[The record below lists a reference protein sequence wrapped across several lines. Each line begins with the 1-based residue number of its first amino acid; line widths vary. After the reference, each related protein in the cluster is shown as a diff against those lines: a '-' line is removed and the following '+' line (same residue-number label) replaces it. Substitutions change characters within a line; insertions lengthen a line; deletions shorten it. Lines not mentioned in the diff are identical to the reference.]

1 MSRFVEGVDRSQ
13 SVLFPER
20 LEDYIGED
28 NPVRVVDAFV
38 EHLNLATLG
47 FGGVVAQITGRPAY
61 HPATMLK
68 IYLYGYLNRVQ
79 SSRRLEREAQRNVEL
94 MWLTEQL
101 APDFK
106 TIADFRKDNGAAIRR
121 VCREFVLLCRRLGLF
136 TQALVAIDGS
146 KFKAVNNRD
155 KNYTRAKVQ
164 RRIEQIEES
173 VARYLSELDS
183 ADRRGDAEVNE
194 AHTTRL
200 KEKIAK
206 LHSEMQRM
214 QDLAKAVEAAP
225 DHQISLTDPDAR
237 SMATSGKGTGM
248 VGYNVQTAVDAKH
261 HLIVDHQVTNIGND
275 RQQLAT
281 MAKRAK
287 EVMQVDHLEAVADRG
302 YFSGNEIV
310 ACEDAGITAYV
321 PKPQT
326 SNNQANGL
334 FGKRDFVYVPERD
347 EYRCPAGQSLTRRYR
362 TVERGLTLDRY
373 WSSACGSCPL
383 KAQCTPAPERRLS
396 RWEHEDVLDAMQQRL
411 DHDAGKMRTRRCT
424 VEHPFGTL
432 KSWMGYTHF
441 LTRTLEHVSTEM
453 SLHALSYNLKRVMRI
468 MGVVPLMEAIA
479 A

>member
-20 LEDYIGED
+20 LEDYVGED

-38 EHLNLATLG
+38 EHLDLTTLG
-47 FGGVVAQITGRPAY
+47 FERVAAQATGRPGY
-61 HPATMLK
+61 HPATLLK

-94 MWLTEQL
+94 MWLTGQL

-106 TIADFRKDNGAAIRR
+106 TIADFRRDNGAAIRKT
-121 VCREFVLLCRRLGLF
+121 CREFVLLCRRLGLF

-214 QDLAKAVEAAP
+214 QELAKVVEAAP

-281 MAKRAK
+281 MAKRVK
-287 EVMQVDHLEAVADRG
+287 DVMQVDHLEAVADRG

-326 SNNQANGL
+326 SNNQADGL
-334 FGKRDFVYVPERD
+334 FGKRDFVYVSERD
-347 EYRCPAGQSLTRRYR
+347 EYRCPAGQALTWHF
-362 TVERGLTLDRY
+362 TSVEHGMTLHCY
-373 WSSACGSCPL
+373 WSSVCGSCPL
-383 KAQCTPAPERRLS
+383 KAQCTTGPNRRVK
-396 RWEHEDVLDAMQQRL
+396 RWEHEAVIDTMQQRL

-453 SLHALSYNLKRVMRI
+453 SLHVLSYNLKRVMRI
-468 MGVVPLMEAIA
+468 MGAVPLMEAIA

>member
-20 LEDYIGED
+20 LDDYVGED
-28 NPVRVVDAFV
+28 NAVRVVDAFV
-38 EHLNLATLG
+38 ENLDLVALG
-47 FGGVVAQITGRPAY
+47 FGGAIAQVTGRPAY
-61 HPATMLK
+61 HPATLLK
-68 IYLYGYLNRVQ
+68 LYIYWYPNRVQ

-94 MWLTEQL
+94 MWLAGQL

-106 TIADFRKDNGAAIRR
+106 TIADFRRGNGAAIRK

-146 KFKAVNNRD
+146 KFKAVNTRD
-155 KNYTRAKVQ
+155 KNYTRGKVQ

-183 ADRRGDAEVNE
+183 VDRRGDAGVSD
-194 AHTTRL
+194 AHASRL
-200 KEKIAK
+200 REKVAK

-214 QDLAKAVEAAP
+214 QELAKAVEAAP

-237 SMATSGKGTGM
+237 SMATSGKGTGV

-261 HLIVDHQVTNIGND
+261 HLIVDHQVTNVGND

-281 MAKRAK
+281 MAQRAK
-287 EVMQVDHLEAVADRG
+287 AIMQAEHLEAVADRG

-310 ACEDAGITAYV
+310 ACEAAGITAYV

-326 SNNQANGL
+326 SNNQARGL

-347 EYRCPAGQSLTRRYR
+347 EYRCPAGQSLTWHF
-362 TVERGLTLDRY
+362 TSLEHGMTLHCY
-373 WSSACGSCPL
+373 WSSVCGSCPL
-383 KAQCTPAPERRLS
+383 KAQCTTGPNRRVK
-396 RWEHEDVLDAMQQRL
+396 RWEHEAVLEAMQQRL
-411 DHDAGKMRTRRCT
+411 DHEPDRMRTRRCT

-453 SLHALSYNLKRVMRI
+453 SLHVLAYNLKRVMRI
-468 MGVVPLMEAIA
+468 MGIAPLMQAMYA
-479 A
+479 

>member
-1 MSRFVEGVDRSQ
+1 MSRFVEGADRSQ

-20 LEDYIGED
+20 LEDYVGED

-38 EHLNLATLG
+38 EHLDLTTLG
-47 FGGVVAQITGRPAY
+47 FGRAIAQATGRPGY
-61 HPATMLK
+61 HPATLLK
-68 IYLYGYLNRVQ
+68 IYIYGYLNRVQ

-94 MWLTEQL
+94 MWLTGQL

-106 TIADFRKDNGAAIRR
+106 TIADFRRENGAAIRK
-121 VCREFVLLCRRLGLF
+121 VCREFVVLCRRLGLF

-155 KNYTRAKVQ
+155 KNFTRAKVQ

-183 ADRRGDAEVNE
+183 VDRRGDTDVSE
-194 AHTTRL
+194 AHVSRL
-200 KEKIAK
+200 REKVAK

-214 QDLAKAVEAAP
+214 RELEQAVAAAP

-261 HLIVDHQVTNIGND
+261 HLIVDHQVTNVGHD
-275 RQQLAT
+275 RNQLAT
-281 MAKRAK
+281 LATRAK
-287 EVMQVDHLEAVADRG
+287 DITQVEHLEAVADRG
-302 YFSGNEIV
+302 YFSSPEIV
-310 ACEDAGITAYV
+310 ACEASGITPYV
-321 PKPQT
+321 PKPHT
-326 SNNQANGL
+326 SNNRAKGL
-334 FGKRDFVYVPERD
+334 FDKRDFVYLPEVN
-347 EYRCPAGQSLTRRYR
+347 EYRCPAGQSLIWRYR
-362 TVERGLTLDRY
+362 SIEGGLEMDCY
-373 WSSACGSCPL
+373 WSSACGKCPM
-383 KAQCTPAPERRLS
+383 KAQCTTGPNRRVK
-396 RWEHEDVLDAMQQRL
+396 RWVHEDVIEAMQQRL
-411 DHDAGKMRTRRCT
+411 DCDAGKMRTRRCT

-453 SLHALSYNLKRVMRI
+453 SLHVLAYNLKRVMRI
-468 MGVVPLMEAIA
+468 MGIGPLLQVVGA
-479 A
+479 